1 MSKIS
6 RIRWTSE
13 EQSAVIA
20 AAKAVVASSKKIS
33 VAQRLAKAQSVLPK
47 NRRRPA
53 SANLSTWL
61 SKSIAGVA
69 PTAKARAPLAVPSAG
84 AESNLTAAFIAAGA
98 TILKGILADP
108 GVKKALK
115 QALK

>member
-1 MSKIS
+1 MAKIS
-6 RIRWTSE
+6 RIRWTAE

-20 AAKAVVASSKKIS
+20 AAKELVATGNKMS
-33 VAQRLAKAQSVLPK
+33 VAERLAKAQSVLPK
-47 NRRRPA
+47 NRRRPP

-61 SKSIAGVA
+61 SKSIAGVPVA
-69 PTAKARAPLAVPSAG
+69 PKARAPAAGSIKG
-84 AESNLTAAFIAAGA
+84 AESNLTAALIAAGA
-98 TILKGILADP
+98 SILKGILADA